1 MIDYKTLTHSDLD
14 NMSLRELL
22 EIPVGF
28 LEENYPDIYLKLYC
42 KVDDS
47 AIMFEDEYPY
57 VNSPDRIFFEVFP
70 EESGKKII
78 LYLKKRDEL
87 YFECN
92 KISASHCLEQV
103 FDENDQIVS
112 EVVKENPHYTK

>member
-1 MIDYKTLTHSDLD
+1 MIDYKTLTHDDLD

-28 LEENYPDIYLKLYC
+28 LEENYHDIYLELYC
-42 KVDDS
+42 RVDDS

-57 VNSPDRIFFEVFP
+57 VNTPDRIFFEVFP
-70 EESGKKII
+70 EKSGKRII
-78 LYLKKRDEL
+78 LYLKKINNK

-92 KISASHCLEQV
+92 KVSAHYILEQV
-103 FDENDQIVS
+103 FDDNNQIVS
-112 EVVKENPHYTK
+112 EVIKENPHCNL

>member
-1 MIDYKTLTHSDLD
+1 MIVYKNLTHEDLD

-22 EIPVGF
+22 EIPVEF
-28 LEENYPDIYLKLYC
+28 LEENYHDIYLELYC

-87 YFECN
+87 YCECN

-103 FDENDQIVS
+103 FDNQNNLIN
-112 EVVKENPHYTK
+112 EVIKENPYYKK